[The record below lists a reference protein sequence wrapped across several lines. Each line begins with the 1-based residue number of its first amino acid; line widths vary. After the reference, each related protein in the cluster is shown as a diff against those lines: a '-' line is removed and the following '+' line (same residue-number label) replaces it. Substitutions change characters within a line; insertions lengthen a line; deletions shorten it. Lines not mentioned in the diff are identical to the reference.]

1 MAGGPLDGVR
11 VVEFAGLA
19 PAPFACMILADL
31 GADVVRVDRPGDS
44 STNPLGRGRRS
55 VRVDLKSPAGLEV
68 VRTLLDSAD
77 VLVEGFRPGVME
89 RLGLGPDDC
98 AERNPRLI
106 YGRMT
111 GWGQDGP
118 MAQQAG
124 HDINYIS
131 IAGSLEPIGPAGS
144 PPVPPINF
152 LGDFGGGGLLL
163 AMGVMAALY
172 EREKSGRGQVID
184 AAMVDGAALIATFVH
199 VLSAGGGW
207 AAERGTNLLDG
218 STPFYTV
225 YETSDGRYMSV
236 GALEPQFYA
245 EFVRLLGVAD
255 EGLPAQHDKDGWPK
269 LRARFAEVFAQRTR
283 DEWAGV
289 FAGSDACV
297 APVLSPTEAH
307 THPHNVAR
315 AAFADVGGAVQ
326 PAAAPRFL
334 RTPATTAGPA
344 PACGDGTDA
353 ALADWGFTPE
363 KIAALRDAGAIT

>member
-1 MAGGPLDGVR
+1 VGGPLDGVR

-19 PAPFACMILADL
+19 PGPFACLILADL
-31 GADVVRVDRPGDS
+31 GAEVLRIDRPGDS
-44 STNPLGRGRRS
+44 SANPLGRGRRS
-55 VRVDLKSPAGLEV
+55 VAVDLKNPDGLAT
-68 VRTLLDSAD
+68 VRTLIESAD

-89 RLGLGPDDC
+89 RLGLGPDEC
-98 AERNPRLI
+98 AARNPRLI

-184 AAMVDGAALIATFVH
+184 AAMVDGASLIATFVH
-199 VLSAGGGW
+199 VLSANGGW
-207 AAERGTNLLDG
+207 SAERGTNLLDG
-218 STPFYTV
+218 STPFYSV

-269 LRARFAEVFAQRTR
+269 LRARFAEVFASRTR
-283 DEWAGV
+283 DEWAEV

-297 APVLSPTEAH
+297 APVLSPVEAH
-307 THPHNVAR
+307 DHPHNVAR
-315 AAFADVGGAVQ
+315 DAFVDCGGAVQ
-326 PAAAPRFL
+326 PAPAPRFS
-334 RTPATTAGPA
+334 RTPAVRPGPVPKGGQGA
-344 PACGDGTDA
+344 DE
-353 ALADWGFTPE
+353 ALADWGFDAAAV
-363 KIAALRDAGAIT
+363 AALREKGAIG

>member
-1 MAGGPLDGVR
+1 MGTGPLSGVR

-19 PAPFACMILADL
+19 PAPFACLVLADL
-31 GADVVRVDRPGDS
+31 GAEVLRIDRPGDT
-44 STNPLGRGRRS
+44 STNGLGRGRRS
-55 VRVDLKSPAGLEV
+55 VAVDLKNPDGLET

-89 RLGLGPDDC
+89 RLGLGPDVC

-184 AAMVDGAALIATFVH
+184 AAMVDGASLIATFVH
-199 VLSAGGGW
+199 VLSAAGGW
-207 AAERGTNLLDG
+207 SAERGTNLLDG

-225 YETSDGRYMSV
+225 YETSDGKYMSV

-255 EGLPAQHDKDGWPK
+255 EGLPAQHDKEGWPK
-269 LRARFAEVFAQRTR
+269 LRARFAEVFAGRTR
-283 DEWAGV
+283 DEWEQV

-297 APVLSPTEAH
+297 APVLSPIEAH

-315 AAFADVGGAVQ
+315 NAFIDSGGAVQ
-326 PAAAPRFL
+326 PAPAPRFS
-334 RTPATTAGPA
+334 RTPGADPGPA
-344 PACGDGTDA
+344 PAAGEGADA
-353 ALADWGFTPE
+353 ALADWGFDTAA
-363 KIAALRDAGAIT
+363 IADLRDKGAIA

>member
-1 MAGGPLDGVR
+1 MGSGPLSGVR

-19 PAPFACMILADL
+19 PAPFACLILADL
-31 GADVVRVDRPGDS
+31 GAEVLRIDRPGDG

-55 VRVDLKSPAGLEV
+55 VAVDLKNPDGLET
-68 VRTLLDSAD
+68 VRTLLASAD

-98 AERNPRLI
+98 TDRNPRLI

-131 IAGSLEPIGPAGS
+131 IAGSLEPIGPAGL
-144 PPVPPINF
+144 PPVPPINY

-184 AAMVDGAALIATFVH
+184 AAMVDGASLIATFVH
-199 VLSAGGGW
+199 VLSAAGGW
-207 AAERGTNLLDG
+207 SAERGTNLLDG
-218 STPFYTV
+218 SAPFYTV
-225 YETSDGRYMSV
+225 YATSDGAYVSV

-245 EFVRLLGVAD
+245 EFVRLLGVD
-255 EGLPAQHDKDGWPK
+255 GEGLPAQHDKDGWPK
-269 LRARFAEVFAQRTR
+269 LRARFAEVFASRTR
-283 DEWAGV
+283 DEWEQV
-289 FAGSDACV
+289 FVGSDACV
-297 APVLSPTEAH
+297 APVLSPAEAH
-307 THPHNVAR
+307 GHPHNVAR
-315 AAFADVGGAVQ
+315 NAFIESGGAVQ
-326 PAAAPRFL
+326 PAPAPRFS
-334 RTPATTAGPA
+334 RTPGADPGPA
-344 PACGDGTDA
+344 PAAGEGADA
-353 ALADWGFTPE
+353 ALSDWGFTADT
-363 KIAALRDAGAIT
+363 IAALRTKGAIT

>member
-1 MAGGPLDGVR
+1 MR

-19 PAPFACMILADL
+19 PAPFGCMILADL
-31 GADVVRVDRPGDS
+31 GADVLRVDRPGDT

-55 VRVDLKSPAGLEV
+55 VRVDLKNGAGLEA
-68 VRTLLDSAD
+68 VRGLVDSAD

-89 RLGLGPDDC
+89 RLGLGP
-98 AERNPRLI
+98 EELTGRNPRLI

-131 IAGSLEPIGPAGS
+131 IAGSLHPIGPAGQ
-144 PPVPPINF
+144 PPVPPVNF

-199 VLSAGGGW
+199 VLGAAGGW
-207 AAERGTNLLDG
+207 SPERGTNLLDG
-218 STPFYTV
+218 SAPFYTV
-225 YETSDGRYMSV
+225 YTTSDGQYMSV

-245 EFVRLLGVAD
+245 EFTRLLGVD
-255 EGLPAQHDKDGWPK
+255 GDGLPAQHDKDGWPK
-269 LRARFAEVFAQRTR
+269 LRARFTEVFAQRTR
-283 DEWAGV
+283 DEWAEV

-297 APVLSPTEAH
+297 APVLSPAEAH
-307 THPHNVAR
+307 THPHNTAR
-315 AAFADVGGAVQ
+315 GAFADVGGAVQ
-326 PAAAPRFL
+326 PAAAPRFG

-344 PACGDGTDA
+344 PAAGDGADA
-353 ALADWGFTPE
+353 ALADWGFSAE
-363 KIAALRDAGAIT
+363 AIAALRDGGAIA